1 MKIFLPFVSLVMLV
15 AAGSGLRA
23 QPSFAAPPPATAPVE
38 DPAMRRDQ
46 YLARRMEA
54 LRWRASL
61 ATPGD
66 PTKLGLAEIA
76 AKLALREDAEAC
88 SAQIVELMKKP
99 SADMFWM
106 FPVTCISYLGRDQLT
121 PAAKAAIR
129 EAWRTY
135 YPLRGDTENHWV
147 MYYTTM
153 HLMAQLW
160 PGEGEDRWFNGKTS
174 AEITAES
181 VRGCCTGWNSRPP
194 SGRANTTARTTSGSI
209 RSRCCFSRRGPRIRR
224 CASAAG

>member
-1 MKIFLPFVSLVMLV
+1 MKIFSRLVFLFALASL
-15 AAGSGLRA
+15 GFELRA
-23 QPSFAAPPPATAPVE
+23 QPSFTAPPPSTAPVE

-46 YLARRMEA
+46 YLARRMET

-99 SADMFWM
+99 AADMFWM

-121 PAAKAAIR
+121 PEAKAAIR
-129 EAWRTY
+129 
-135 YPLRGDTENHWV
+135 
-147 MYYTTM
+147 
-153 HLMAQLW
+153 
-160 PGEGEDRWFNGKTS
+160 
-174 AEITAES
+174 
-181 VRGCCTGWNSRPP
+181 
-194 SGRANTTARTTSGSI
+194 
-209 RSRCCFSRRGPRIRR
+209 
-224 CASAAG
+224 